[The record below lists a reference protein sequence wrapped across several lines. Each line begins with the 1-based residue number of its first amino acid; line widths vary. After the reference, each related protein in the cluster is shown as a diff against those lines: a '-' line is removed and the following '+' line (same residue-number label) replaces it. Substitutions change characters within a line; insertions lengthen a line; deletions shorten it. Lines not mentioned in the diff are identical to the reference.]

1 MAKKEVTDVR
11 KEIEKY
17 GNSKP
22 YMNYYRANPKYK
34 ALLPKEAEVFFNK
47 IFFLFFDFWVYF

>member
-17 GNSKP
+17 GNVKP
-22 YMNYYRANPKYK
+22 YMNYYKSNPKYK
-34 ALLPKEAEVFFNK
+34 ALLPKEAEVF
-47 IFFLFFDFWVYF
+47 

>member
-17 GNSKP
+17 GNFKP
-22 YMNYYRANPKYK
+22 YMNYYKSNPKYK
-34 ALLPKEAEVFFNK
+34 ALLPKEAEVF
-47 IFFLFFDFWVYF
+47 